1 MKDNMT
7 TSTAPLQKLPPTQP
21 IKLYRAA
28 ISGHAHRVE
37 LFMSLLGLPFEL
49 IDVDLAAGAHKKP
62 EFLAINPFG
71 QVPVMV
77 DGDVTLADSNAILVY
92 LTLRYAV
99 DAEQWLSSE
108 PVAAAAVQRW
118 FSVAAGLL
126 AFGPATARRITL
138 FKQAISTDEAT
149 ARSHALFAVMNQQ
162 LAQSAFLAGNTPTLA
177 DIANYSY
184 AARAPEG
191 NVSLTS
197 YPHLRAWLARIEALP
212 GFVPMVKLPIG
223 LVE

>member
-1 MKDNMT
+1 MT
-7 TSTAPLQKLPPTQP
+7 TAAASLQKSPPAQP

-37 LFMSLLGLPFEL
+37 MFLSILGLPFEL
-49 IDVDLAAGAHKKP
+49 VDVDLAGGAHKKP

-92 LTLRYAV
+92 LAMRYAE
-99 DAEQWLSSE
+99 DAGQWWPTE

-118 FSVAAGLL
+118 LSVAAGLL
-126 AFGPATARRITL
+126 AFGPAAARRITL
-138 FKQAISTDEAT
+138 FKQAISTDEAV
-149 ARSHALFAVMNQQ
+149 ARSHALFAVMEQQ
-162 LAQSAFLAGNTPTLA
+162 LGASAFLAGSKPTLA

-184 AARAPEG
+184 VARAPEG
-191 NVSLTS
+191 NVSLVS
-197 YPHLRAWLARIEALP
+197 YPKVRAWLASIEALP

-223 LVE
+223 LPE